1 MSCQEPLFREPC
13 MSPLKWQPSGLSDK
27 NITLKS
33 GLLPINLPDSFFTL
47 LNSKLVASEWN
58 RRVTAMASCEM
69 KWVLHE
75 SVDGE
80 WPSCVWHWWVS
91 LLQCNPLSP
100 AWSFTLLHF
109 SSACYWIHLC
119 KLKLL
124 FSAVHSP
131 SRILQGRGT
140 SGEMENPPCAPLLS
154 KKHARVRLL
163 STALQC
169 LQHCIFTSPH
179 WA

>member
-1 MSCQEPLFREPC
+1 MEQ
-13 MSPLKWQPSGLSDK
+13 
-27 NITLKS
+27 KS
-33 GLLPINLPDSFFTL
+33 NCH
-47 LNSKLVASEWN
+47 
-58 RRVTAMASCEM
+58 ASCEM
-69 KWVLHE
+69 KCIWVLHG

-80 WPSCVWHWWVS
+80 WPSCVWHWWFS

-124 FSAVHSP
+124 FSAAHSP
-131 SRILQGRGT
+131 SRILQGRGP

-154 KKHARVRLL
+154 NKHARVRSSEYSTSMSPTLHLNITSL
-163 STALQC
+163 SLELRSEWCRHALPRQ
-169 LQHCIFTSPH
+169 QPQ
-179 WA
+179 